1 MKPKTDW
8 LAVVVILAACA
19 AYWWVAVQV
28 WQ

>member
-8 LAVVVILAACA
+8 VVVVVILVACA